1 MTSAADVLQMIK
13 DNDCKYVD
21 LRVTDLLGKEMHLTI
36 PADKIDEDT
45 FELGQPFDGSSFV
58 GWRGIESSDM
68 LLQPDPSTARMDPF
82 REANTLVLN
91 CDVLEPTT
99 GKGYERD
106 PRSLAHR
113 AEAYLKST
121 GIGDTILAR
130 NPNSSFLIPSSGII
144 SPAPPSS
151 KLVRKKRP
159 GRPVLT
165 LKAAILVTATAP
177 RGATSLFRPATA

>member
-68 LLQPDPSTARMDPF
+68 LLQPDPSTALMDPF
-82 REANTLVLN
+82 REANTIVLN
-91 CDVLEPTT
+91 CDLIEPTT

-121 GIGDTILAR
+121 
-130 NPNSSFLIPSSGII
+130 
-144 SPAPPSS
+144 
-151 KLVRKKRP
+151 
-159 GRPVLT
+159 
-165 LKAAILVTATAP
+165 
-177 RGATSLFRPATA
+177 

>member
-91 CDVLEPTT
+91 CDVPLN
-99 GKGYERD
+99 R
-106 PRSLAHR
+106 
-113 AEAYLKST
+113 
-121 GIGDTILAR
+121 
-130 NPNSSFLIPSSGII
+130 
-144 SPAPPSS
+144 
-151 KLVRKKRP
+151 
-159 GRPVLT
+159 
-165 LKAAILVTATAP
+165 
-177 RGATSLFRPATA
+177 RPARAMNVIRVRSPTVLKPI

>member
-113 AEAYLKST
+113 AEA
-121 GIGDTILAR
+121 
-130 NPNSSFLIPSSGII
+130 
-144 SPAPPSS
+144 
-151 KLVRKKRP
+151 
-159 GRPVLT
+159 
-165 LKAAILVTATAP
+165 
-177 RGATSLFRPATA
+177 